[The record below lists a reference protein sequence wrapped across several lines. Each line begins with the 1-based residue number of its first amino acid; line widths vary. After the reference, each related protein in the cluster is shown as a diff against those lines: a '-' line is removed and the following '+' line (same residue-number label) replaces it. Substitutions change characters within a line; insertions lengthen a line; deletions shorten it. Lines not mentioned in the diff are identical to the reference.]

1 MHLNKKMYLT
11 RIIVIVNVDSTKVKA
26 SELHMYISMYLT
38 KFLVCHPTMLTL
50 RRHYNVNKDPLM

>member
-1 MHLNKKMYLT
+1 MYLT

-26 SELHMYISMYLT
+26 SELHMYISMYMYLT

-50 RRHYNVNKDPLM
+50 RCHYK

>member
-1 MHLNKKMYLT
+1 MYLT